1 MAGFE
6 IVELKQLTVS
16 PQKLCH
22 KRAKYCATNKIK
34 MVGITVI

>member
-22 KRAKYCATNKIK
+22 KTAKYCATNKIK
-34 MVGITVI
+34 MVVITVI